1 MLFLYRIL
9 INLTLLISPLII
21 IFRIFKK
28 KEHHTR
34 FLEKLG
40 ILSAKRKLGKLIWF
54 HGSSVGEILSV
65 MPLIE
70 KLEKKKKYKTNT
82 FNIKY
87 LKFCKSI

>member
-1 MLFLYRIL
+1 MLLLYRIL

-40 ILSAKRKLGKLIWF
+40 ILNAKRKLGKLIWF

-65 MPLIE
+65 IPLIE
-70 KLEKKKKYKTNT
+70 NLEKKKKYKTNT

>member
-21 IFRIFKK
+21 IYRIFKK

-40 ILSAKRKLGKLIWF
+40 LSNNKRKLGKLIWF

-70 KLEKKKKYKTNT
+70 NLEKKKCQKKN
-82 FNIKY
+82 
-87 LKFCKSI
+87 